1 MRRTVMQEGVVAGI
15 LGATAVA
22 IWFLL
27 MDLVFRQA
35 FFTPLGLGRGLVAVF
50 APGRDYAPGIVVA
63 WYTLFH
69 YAAFILVA
77 TIASLIVRVG
87 ERQPA
92 VLAGAF
98 LFFVATEIGF
108 YGLSSMLARSSVFQA
123 LGWYEVVL
131 GNLIAAF
138 VMGAYLWRAHPALKT
153 GLDAAL
159 GNQV

>member
-1 MRRTVMQEGVVAGI
+1 MSKTVIREGLVAGA

-22 IWFLL
+22 IWFLI
-27 MDLVFRQA
+27 MDVLFRQA
-35 FFTPLGLGRGLVAVF
+35 FFTPLGLGHGLVAVF
-50 APGRDYAPGIVVA
+50 APGREYAAAVYLV

-69 YAAFILVA
+69 YAAFIVVA
-77 TIASLIVRVG
+77 TIAAVIVHAG

-98 LFFVATEIGF
+98 ILLVATEIGF

-123 LGWYEVVL
+123 IGWVEVLL

-138 VMGAYLWRAHPALKT
+138 VMGMYLWRAHPALKT

-159 GNQV
+159 GDQV

>member
-1 MRRTVMQEGVVAGI
+1 MRRTVIREGVVAGI

-22 IWFLL
+22 IWFLV
-27 MDLVFRQA
+27 MDLIFREA
-35 FFTPLGLGRGLVAVF
+35 FFTPLGLGRGLVAIF
-50 APGRDYAPGIVVA
+50 APGREYAPAVYVI

-77 TIASLIVRVG
+77 AVASVIVRAG
-87 ERQPA
+87 ERQPG

-98 LFFVATEIGF
+98 LLFVAFEIGF
-108 YGLSSMLARSSVFQA
+108 YGWTSMLAHSPVFQA

-138 VMGAYLWRAHPALKT
+138 VMGTYLWRAHPALKT
-153 GLDAAL
+153 GLNAAL
-159 GNQV
+159 GDQI